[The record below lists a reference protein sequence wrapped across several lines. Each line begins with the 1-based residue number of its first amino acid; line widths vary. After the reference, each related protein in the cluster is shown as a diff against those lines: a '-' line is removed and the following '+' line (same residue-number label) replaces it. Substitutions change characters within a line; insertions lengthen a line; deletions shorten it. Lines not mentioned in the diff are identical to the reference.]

1 MEQQMLTDHEN
12 GLWTV
17 EDPTVTF
24 FGLHVGTRSTI
35 IKLPSGGL
43 LVYSP
48 IALTA
53 ELQAAVAIIGPVEH
67 VVAPNL
73 FHHLWAVAWVDA
85 WGAKLH
91 ATPKLAKK
99 RKDFPEFRS
108 LEDRVDPD
116 WGDVLDTH
124 KFVGFD
130 LLAETVF
137 FHKPSKTLVTADLL
151 ENFLEVPDHWFT
163 KTYLK
168 MAGISGKPG
177 VSKAMALGFGDK
189 KGARRSVETMLD
201 WGFDRMH
208 VCHGSLI
215 EADGTDILREAYSWL
230 PSP

>member
-1 MEQQMLTDHEN
+1 MEQQLLTDHGN

-24 FGLHVGTRSTI
+24 FGLHVGTRATSI
-35 IKLPSGGL
+35 ELPSGGL

-53 ELQAAVAIIGPVEH
+53 ELQAAVVKIGPVEH

-124 KFVGFD
+124 KFVEVMTAKNRLHWKIVCLLKQRYVTLALSAIVGLIDRQVEVTDHMLGAWRTVVIDAHGGQSIEHLLRTNTGFATLD
-130 LLAETVF
+130 LPNPIGKERGKALQ
-137 FHKPSKTLVTADLL
+137 
-151 ENFLEVPDHWFT
+151 
-163 KTYLK
+163 
-168 MAGISGKPG
+168 ISG
-177 VSKAMALGFGDK
+177 VY
-189 KGARRSVETMLD
+189 SVAVLVD
-201 WGFDRMH
+201 
-208 VCHGSLI
+208 
-215 EADGTDILREAYSWL
+215 
-230 PSP
+230 